1 MEVIEYRIKDIF
13 YHIIGTYRRNYLIFG
28 IVIFLFGL
36 SSFTQAQHNTPTEMP
51 TDNGNY
57 KIGVGDVLKILVLKQ
72 DILSQDNVRVSNEG
86 TVRMPM
92 LENAIPAAC
101 LTEAQLSSE
110 ITNRYKKYLLNPQ
123 VYVTVKE
130 FNANPVTVI
139 GAVNAPKTFQ
149 LQRPMRLFQVLS
161 QVNGPAANAGQIVQ
175 IFRDSKTKN
184 CEREL
189 IENPTNDT
197 PNELAEQ
204 EIISLSLNE
213 LLKGDENANPFIQ
226 GGDVIRITEAE
237 IKQAFI
243 IGNVKSAVTINLKE
257 PVTLSRAIAMA
268 GGFAPGAQ
276 TDKIKISRQSPDN
289 LSKTEILVNLKDNNK
304 RLSQEDIVLQ
314 PNDIVDV
321 PGPKRSVLKS
331 ILNTI
336 VPAITRVPVAIP

>member
-1 MEVIEYRIKDIF
+1 MEVIEYRIKNIC
-13 YHIIGTYRRNYLIFG
+13 YQIVGTNRRNFLIFG
-28 IVIFLFGL
+28 IFILLFGL
-36 SSFTQAQHNTPTEMP
+36 STLTSAQHNLPTEMP

-72 DILSQDNVRVSNEG
+72 DILSQDGIRVSNEG

-92 LENAIPAAC
+92 LEKAIPAAC
-101 LTEAQLSSE
+101 LTEAQLSTE
-110 ITNRYKKYLLNPQ
+110 ITNRYRKYLLNPQ

-139 GAVNAPKTFQ
+139 GAVNEPKTFQ

-161 QVNGPAANAGQIVQ
+161 QVSGPAANAGQIVQ

-184 CEREL
+184 CEEDL
-189 IENPTNDT
+189 IENPANTETN
-197 PNELAEQ
+197 ESAEP
-204 EIISLSLNE
+204 EIISLSLPE
-213 LLKGDENANPFIQ
+213 LLKGNETANPYVQ

-243 IGNVKSAVTINLKE
+243 IGNVKSAVTVNLKE

-304 RLSQEDIVLQ
+304 RTSQEDIVLQ

-321 PGPKRSVLKS
+321 PGPKRSILKS
-331 ILNTI
+331 IINTI
-336 VPAITRVPVAIP
+336 VPAITRVPVGIP